1 MAVSEN
7 ERKSDNLRID
17 HEDLAAKLH
26 DLQIDDENIQNGNQ
40 KTDGKENS
48 AFSPEIEELDKEILG
63 LNKNK
68 EKSELRAK
76 KVHLV
81 FEQVQ
86 GWCSKVIQK
95 ID

>member
-40 KTDGKENS
+40 KTDGKENL
-48 AFSPEIEELDKEILG
+48 AFSPEIEELDKEIQQ
-63 LNKNK
+63 LNKAK
-68 EKSELRAK
+68 EKSEVRAK

-81 FEQVQ
+81 FE
-86 GWCSKVIQK
+86 
-95 ID
+95 